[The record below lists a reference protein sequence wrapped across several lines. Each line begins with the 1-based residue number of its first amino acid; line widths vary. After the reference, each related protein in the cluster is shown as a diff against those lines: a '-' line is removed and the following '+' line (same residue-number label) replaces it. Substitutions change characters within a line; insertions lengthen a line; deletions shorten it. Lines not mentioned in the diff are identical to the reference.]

1 MSETVIREV
10 TKNVWTFSRP
20 FTRSGFIPFG
30 GRSTAIK
37 LRDGGVFVMASTQL
51 DAETKAKIDELG
63 PVQYIVGINAV
74 HYLYL
79 GEFKKAYPTAKLYAP
94 VEATQVPETKGLT
107 FDGAWGRDPA
117 GTTYPFEDEVKAVHF
132 SGYKNKD
139 VVYYHV
145 DSKVLLEADLIFN
158 LPATEQYSKTKMS
171 GKFPILG
178 SISPSSWLQ
187 QKSVGGLG
195 VDKEAMR
202 RDAKT
207 VAGWD
212 ISKIIPCHGNVIE
225 TDGTG
230 AWKKGLKPF
239 LA

>member
-10 TKNVWTFSRP
+10 TKDVWTFSRP

-37 LRDGGVFVMASTQL
+37 LRNGGVWVMASTAL
-51 DAETKAKIDELG
+51 DAETKAKLDDLG
-63 PVQYIVGINAV
+63 PVEYICGINAV

-79 GEFKKAYPTAKLYAP
+79 GDFKKAYPNAKLYAP

-107 FDGAWGRDPA
+107 FDGSWGKDSA
-117 GTTYPFEDEVKAVHF
+117 GTVYPFEDEIKALHF
-132 SGYKNKD
+132 AGFKNKD
-139 VVYYHV
+139 VVFYHLE
-145 DSKVLLEADLIFN
+145 SKVLLEADLIFN

-171 GKFPILG
+171 GKFPIIG

-195 VDKEAMR
+195 VDKEVMR

-212 ISKIIPCHGNVIE
+212 INKIIPCHGDVIE
-225 TDGTG
+225 QNGSE
-230 AWKKGLKPF
+230 AWKKGLKQF
-239 LA
+239 LP